1 MLEKLNESASFERLF
16 KPKNVLI
23 YKISRNAAFFVEGFL
38 RQGYNL
44 ENLYLVS
51 TREDEFL
58 GIKCYR
64 TIDDIP
70 IDAFDLLIL
79 SVRRDI
85 LISSLSEILSK
96 KKIEFIHIF
105 TAGTGEFDD
114 EGVKI
119 ERELKKILEKTPGT
133 RSIGPNCMGIYCPQ
147 GKIAYYS
154 SFPIESGG
162 IALIFQSGDLHSKM
176 VKISSRRHNLRFS
189 KGVSI
194 GNCIDIQISELL
206 EYLNHD
212 IETDVVCV
220 YYEGLPALYLNEGKR
235 LLQVLK
241 SMRKPVLFMRGG
253 KTARGQMAVLTHTG
267 SLAAK
272 NAIWKAIFNQTPTL
286 EVPSSINELIDYT
299 YLFSSH
305 IQRFKNLNRKVK
317 YPIRKNALVVLWS
330 GGLGILATDVLTKLG
345 FNLPLFEGKKLEN
358 LKEIYPI
365 KIGSL
370 ANPLDL
376 PWLTANEAYLNICVA
391 AIDDDIDFVMLVSD
405 AWSDLEGERFKNY
418 FKNLQ
423 GIKAHVESLDKTLV
437 IILSD
442 YPSESRQK
450 FYAKLNNEG
459 FILFPSIE
467 RAAKSFLKLAEYGKK
482 RNLTI

>member
-1 MLEKLNESASFERLF
+1 MEKQNEVASFERLF

-23 YKISRNAAFFVEGFL
+23 YKISPKTAFFVKGFL

-51 TREDEFL
+51 SREDEFL

-79 SVRRDI
+79 SVRRDN
-85 LISSLSEILSK
+85 LINNIIEIFSK
-96 KKIEFIHIF
+96 KIILFMHIF

-114 EGVKI
+114 KGVKI
-119 ERELKKILEKTPGT
+119 ERNIKEILEKTPGT
-133 RSIGPNCMGIYCPQ
+133 RSIGPNCMGLYCPQ

-154 SFPIESGG
+154 SFPTESGN
-162 IALIFQSGDLHSKM
+162 IALIFQSGDLHSQL
-176 VKISSRRHNLRFS
+176 VKISSRRYNLRFS
-189 KGVSI
+189 KCVSI
-194 GNCIDIQISELL
+194 GNCIDIQVSELL

-212 IETDVVCV
+212 IETDIVCV
-220 YYEGLPALYLNEGKR
+220 YFEGLPALYRNEGKR

-241 SMRKPVLFMRGG
+241 SMKKPVLFMRGG
-253 KTARGQMAVLTHTG
+253 QTTRGQKAVLTHTG
-267 SLAAK
+267 SLASK
-272 NAIWKAIFNQTPTL
+272 DVIWKAIFNQTPTI

-299 YLFSSH
+299 YLFSNH
-305 IQRFKNLNRKVK
+305 IQRFKRLNREFK

-330 GGLGILATDVLTKLG
+330 GGFGILATDVLTKLG
-345 FNLPLFEGKKLEN
+345 FNMPLFEGKKLEK

-376 PWLTANEAYLNICVA
+376 PWLTSDEVYLKICVA
-391 AIDDDIDFVMLVSD
+391 AIDDEIDFVMLVSD
-405 AWSDLEGERFKNY
+405 AFSDFEGDRFKKY
-418 FKNLQ
+418 YKNLL
-423 GIKAHVESLDKTLV
+423 GIKAHVDSLDKTFV

-450 FYAKLNNEG
+450 FYAKLTNDG

-467 RAAKSFLKLAEYGKK
+467 RAAKSFLKLTEYGKK
-482 RNLTI
+482 RNLVV